1 MRDKRTPKDVCG
13 EATSPRETLPLNS
26 APPPL
31 RSNKFFKGKGVAVH
45 RLSSNVYS
53 QLLYVKKVTIHQ
65 WILNNV

>member
-26 APPPL
+26 APPPSPQTSFL
-31 RSNKFFKGKGVAVH
+31 KAREWLYTGY
-45 RLSSNVYS
+45 RQMYS